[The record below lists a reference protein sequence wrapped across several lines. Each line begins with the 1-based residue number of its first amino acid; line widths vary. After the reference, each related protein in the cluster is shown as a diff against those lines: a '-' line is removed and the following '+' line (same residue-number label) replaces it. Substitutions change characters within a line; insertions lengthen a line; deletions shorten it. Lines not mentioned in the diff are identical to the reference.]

1 MGAAYSRLCVPPYV
15 RQRVSSSASLPRI
28 DCFMNRGAAGSPSR
42 IAWVMALICSKLMCG
57 GSGGTSG
64 SVTNSISAGL
74 PAASARSQASA
85 REILADLAPLAK
97 AGEMEPSVV
106 RLSGDAVVVS
116 LDSSFQGTVFAVSR
130 IPSHPFAVTW
140 DIRTQPAI
148 AWPDA
153 SLMPWVDTIPGVH
166 GGPLGGRVLALPPQR
181 SGRPRFLIE
190 AFEHAGMGLE
200 VPGQISV
207 WEWTGSEAVPELIQD
222 YLTTG
227 GLNARLQ
234 GDRLRV
240 RTKENLQRIYTC
252 GSCDDPK
259 GTWTLRITPDGVVDL
274 GHTFDDPLVQ
284 FVDDLLDRVVRRRDA
299 SALASRSARAR
310 LAKIVD
316 AERADERRMGFEWYD
331 SPRFGMI
338 MSWKVRA
345 RGHRRVIDLETDDVH
360 LLFTVAKRSGKPY
373 VTAVK
378 DLYSEN

>member
-1 MGAAYSRLCVPPYV
+1 MPASPPLHDAIRRLSLCVLL
-15 RQRVSSSASLPRI
+15 ALGLLPTPVLATGTPDRHALLAEAVQTRAEI
-28 DCFMNRGAAGSPSR
+28 DRYEAGSFERYGEPEAVR
-42 IAWVMALICSKLMCG
+42 AIGCLWTLTQRW
-57 GSGGTSG
+57 TSEYL
-64 SVTNSISAGL
+64 NAY
-74 PAASARSQASA
+74 PQASA

-259 GTWTLRITPDGVVDL
+259 GTWTLRITSDGVVDL

-284 FVDDLLDRVVRRRDA
+284 FVE
-299 SALASRSARAR
+299 SSRSSRHASILPAGG
-310 LAKIVD
+310 A
-316 AERADERRMGFEWYD
+316 
-331 SPRFGMI
+331 P
-338 MSWKVRA
+338 
-345 RGHRRVIDLETDDVH
+345 GHRRLAD
-360 LLFTVAKRSGKPY
+360 FTMPPRLWQFPRPQSVNRHG
-373 VTAVK
+373 VK
-378 DLYSEN
+378 SRC